1 MRKRFLLV
9 SVIFLLIISLLLG
22 GWTRKKKKDKKP
34 KKEKIE
40 QVETVAEKGDPWL
53 VDLRAPYMK
62 YTGVILFHYTGPDGQ
77 MATWPKHSLLLTA
90 SDAEKIK
97 AGNHTIAVCWRSL
110 EGVREKSMRQGILDA
125 SEQYGL
131 KIVKETDA
139 KNDPGKQ
146 ASDVEST
153 IAEKPD
159 AIIAFPADV
168 TTSAAAFK
176 KAVEAGIKLAF
187 ISDRPRGF
195 VHGQDYVGIIAPNNN
210 DRALTAANFVAEL
223 ISKDTKIALI
233 DLDTDFW
240 DIRFTDDLV
249 RDTIKGR
256 YPGVK
261 ILADEKFKEPEEA
274 GTIAA
279 AVIKQFPDIEGIYTS
294 NVSSAVPIA
303 SALEKAGR
311 SDIKIITT
319 NINEEALINMAK
331 GGNII
336 GTNADT
342 TYYIG
347 VDAVILACF
356 GILGKQGPEFA
367 VSPVM
372 PVTKDKIKD
381 AWNLTKRIPMSDKLE
396 KALQAAGL

>member
-1 MRKRFLLV
+1 M
-9 SVIFLLIISLLLG
+9 SIIFLLIIPLLLG
-22 GWTRKKKKDKKP
+22 GWTKKKKKDKKP
-34 KKEKIE
+34 KKDKTE

-62 YTGVILFHYTGPDGQ
+62 YTGVILFHYTGPEGQ
-77 MATWPKHSLLLTA
+77 TATWPKHSLLLTE
-90 SDAEKIK
+90 SDAKKIK
-97 AGNHTIAVCWRSL
+97 AGNYTIAVCWHSL
-110 EGVREKSMRQGILDA
+110 EGAREKSMRQGILDA

-146 ASDVEST
+146 ASLVESLV
-153 IAEKPD
+153 AEKPD
-159 AIIAFPADV
+159 AIIAYPVDV
-168 TTSAAAFK
+168 ATSASTFK
-176 KAVEAGIKLAF
+176 KAADAGIKLAF
-187 ISDRPRGF
+187 ISDHPRGLI
-195 VHGQDYVGIIAPNNN
+195 HGQDYVGIIAPNNN

-233 DLDTDFW
+233 DLDTDLW

-256 YPGVK
+256 YPGIK
-261 ILADEKFKEPEEA
+261 ILADEKFKKPEEA
-274 GTIAA
+274 GTVAA
-279 AVIKQFPDIEGIYTS
+279 GVIERFPDIEGIYTS
-294 NVSSAVPIA
+294 NALSAVPIA
-303 SALEKAGR
+303 SALQKAGR

-319 NINEEALINMAK
+319 NLSEEALINMAK
-331 GGNII
+331 VGNII

-356 GILGKQGPEFA
+356 GILGKEGPEFA

-372 PVTKDKIKD
+372 PVTKDKIRD
-381 AWNLTKRIPMSDKLE
+381 AWSLTKRIPMSAELE